1 MNHPLMQ
8 KTFLI
13 ISMICSFHAASAIRM
28 EYGNNVIISSPVHED
43 LYVAGGTITINAP
56 IHGDL
61 IIAGGTIN
69 INDTIIGDILIA
81 GGEIIFNGFAGDDIR
96 CAGGKIR
103 ISRNVAGDVVVTG
116 GSIIIDKGITIGNLV
131 VSGGSVTVDG
141 NVNGEVKGF
150 FGEFVLNGNVAK
162 DITCRGKKITINGT
176 VEGKSALAASDII
189 IGSNAIF
196 NNEVR
201 YWNRK
206 GSLDFGQSLKN
217 GNAIYDPGLSI
228 DTDKWYYLG
237 AATVLGL
244 LWYLGMAFLLI
255 SIIQYLFSATMK
267 KAGDTV
273 FNNTWKSIGLG
284 FLFFIAVPIAAV
296 IALITVVGVPVG
308 ILLMIGYVAL
318 LLLATIITSVVTANW
333 LNNRNNRQW
342 NYWRIVFA
350 ALAIFIVL
358 KILASIPFLGWLILF
373 VMVCMAY
380 GGIIRNVNWKG
391 RRPSLMTAKEP
402 VL

>member
-1 MNHPLMQ
+1 M
-8 KTFLI
+8 
-13 ISMICSFHAASAIRM
+13 
-28 EYGNNVIISSPVHED
+28 
-43 LYVAGGTITINAP
+43 AGGTITINAP

-69 INDTIIGDILIA
+69 VNDTVTGDILLA

-103 ISRNVAGDVVVTG
+103 LSRNVVGDVVVTG
-116 GSIIIDKGITIGNLV
+116 GSIIIDKGITIGNLF

-150 FGEFVLNGNVAK
+150 FCEFVLNGNVAK

-176 VEGKSALAASDII
+176 VEGKSALAAPDII

-217 GNAIYDPGLSI
+217 SNAVYDPGLGI
-228 DTDKWYYLG
+228 NTDKWYYLG

-273 FNNTWKSIGLG
+273 FNNTLKSIGFGL
-284 FLFFIAVPIAAV
+284 LFFIAVPVAAA

-308 ILLMIGYVAL
+308 ILLMISYVAL

-342 NYWRIVFA
+342 NYWRIAFA
-350 ALAIFIVL
+350 ALAVFIVL
-358 KILASIPFLGWLILF
+358 KILASIPYLGWLILF
-373 VMVCMAY
+373 VLVCMAY

-402 VL
+402 IL